1 MKKELEMSSF
11 FALFGVFT
19 VKNALSRQIQITTL
33 NANIS
38 SCVDRVFRHPTSE
51 CASVGLLVRRSCLG

>member
-19 VKNALSRQIQITTL
+19 VRNALSQQIHITKL

-38 SCVDRVFRHPTSE
+38 SYVGRVFRHPISE
-51 CASVGLLVRRSCLG
+51 CAGVGLLVRRSCLG